1 MSNKILHSR
10 INKNSRN
17 LLIALSLGDGCITKD
32 GAIYVNH
39 SWKQYGYSK
48 WLYNLLKRNGI
59 RVGKFSRFEGSNGYL
74 KHTIQYRF
82 SVSRYDFN
90 KVIRRCLYKD
100 GKKYYNPGLLRRLDP
115 QGLAIW
121 FMDDGSILR
130 RKYKGKYCG
139 FYLRISTYCS
149 LEEINEIIKY
159 FNEVWDIYP
168 TKVKERRIKNYDAYT
183 LNFGAKE
190 SKKLV
195 NIIKPYMCPYM
206 MYKVLYDVEECKKY
220 YNVEDMNKIFIDGTL
235 ESDRMKMEMGD
246 AHKSEDIV

>member
-10 INKNSRN
+10 LNKNGRN
-17 LLIALSLGDGCITKD
+17 LLIALSLGDGCIQKD
-32 GAIYVNH
+32 GAIQVRH
-39 SWKQYGYSK
+39 SWKQYAYTK
-48 WLYNLLKRNGI
+48 WLYDLLKRNGI
-59 RVGKFSRFEGSNGYL
+59 GVGKLSRSEGRNGYL
-74 KHTIQYRF
+74 NHTIQYYF
-82 SVSRYDFN
+82 SVRRYDFN

-100 GKKYYNPGLLRRLDP
+100 GKKYYNPGLLRRLDA

-130 RKYKGKYCG
+130 RKYKGKPCG

-149 LEEINEIIKY
+149 LEEINQIIKY
-159 FNEVWDIYP
+159 FNEVWDIHP
-168 TKVKERRIKNYDAYT
+168 TKIRERKITSFDAYT

-190 SKKLV
+190 GKKLI
-195 NIIKPYMCPYM
+195 NIIKPYMCPQM

-220 YNVEDMNKIFIDGTL
+220 YNVEDMNNIFIDGTL

-246 AHKSEDIV
+246 TRKSEDIV